1 MLHSL
6 ESLFVLIMDVKVQT
20 EEEDDGDEERDE
32 SKEDELLEEA
42 GLLQL
47 NSKLVLLLR
56 QLVVLSLQKG
66 VANIIHVPF
75 FLSSLF
81 VLMKL
86 IINKFI

>member
-75 FLSSLF
+75 FSLF
-81 VLMKL
+81 TFCTNE
-86 IINKFI
+86 INN